1 MTHKP
6 NVFILNLLTLI
17 MIQSTKISLAGVDM
31 LMSGER
37 EVIQK
42 LLDKYYKKI
51 QRHFKENISLE
62 VHLKEYNREG
72 NSKKYSLNAVVR
84 GAMGKIE
91 SSYADWELHK
101 AVHKVLDR
109 LLEEIEHKYKGGKK

>member
-1 MTHKP
+1 
-6 NVFILNLLTLI
+6 